1 MCKVFYCLSL
11 RILQNSILS
20 QNICWFFSW
29 TWTCVCGFWFSHQ
42 ALSFCL
48 LLLPP
53 QRLLKKVLAFKL
65 KRCGLCPYLMYIPT
79 ILSLC
84 QLRLS
89 KVQPCRS
96 LILILV
102 TDPLNEDYKA
112 WWSFL
117 FHSLLLKEFRQSLQ
131 LNTIV
136 RNYAPQEYCVLMPIH
151 SRLLD
156 KF

>member
-29 TWTCVCGFWFSHQ
+29 TWTCVYGFWFSHP

-53 QRLLKKVLAFKL
+53 QRLLKKVQAFKS
-65 KRCGLCPYLMYIPT
+65 KRCGLCPYLMYILT

-84 QLRLS
+84 QSRLS
-89 KVQPCRS
+89 KVQPCRF

-102 TDPLNEDYKA
+102 TDHLNEDYKA
-112 WWSFL
+112 WWLFL
-117 FHSLLLKEFRQSLQ
+117 SHSLLLKEFRQSSQ
-131 LNTIV
+131 LNTKV
-136 RNYAPQEYCVLMPIH
+136 RNYALQEYCVLMPIH